1 MFMVMLTYRKKI
13 TPSIAVIIVRHL
25 SLQEMA
31 DITSKTVMAPVTPK
45 ATNKHEASEGTH
57 TVSESYP
64 KSQSHISTS
73 FERAG

>member
-1 MFMVMLTYRKKI
+1 MLMLTYRKKI

-64 KSQSHISTS
+64 KSQSHIPHLKGLDS
-73 FERAG
+73 EK